1 MTTNI
6 NFSSAGLT
14 ESVDTTGSLAIQTA
28 NATAIL
34 CNITTS
40 VVTFSSTGA
49 LILPVGTT
57 AQRPASPVNG
67 MLRYNTTLLRVE
79 GYANNVW
86 GVF

>member
-1 MTTNI
+1 MASTL

-14 ESVDTTGSLAIQTA
+14 ETVDTTGSLAIQTA

-40 VVTFSSTGA
+40 IVTFSSTGS

-57 AQRPASPVNG
+57 AQRPASPING
-67 MLRYNTTLLRVE
+67 MKVQHY
-79 GYANNVW
+79 
-86 GVF
+86 FI

>member
-6 NFSSAGLT
+6 NFSSVGMT
-14 ESVDTTGSLAIQTA
+14 ESVDTSGSLAIQTA
-28 NATAIL
+28 NSTAIL
-34 CNITTS
+34 CNATTLIA
-40 VVTFSSTGA
+40 TFTSAGA
-49 LILPVGTT
+49 LTLPAGTT
-57 AQRPASPVNG
+57 AQRPASPING